1 MADLANF
8 KLGLIDKRVSRRE
21 FKNIDLTEELKQK
34 ITSLVTQMNENGG
47 LESQVV
53 FNADGDDFPTYGRF
67 INPRN
72 YIKMLCDESLEDYN
86 FKIGYHGQKL
96 VLKLVEMGLGTCWA
110 GISFSRVKAQIPVG
124 KRLRAV
130 IMFGFVDDEM
140 SDFEKYIMS
149 STSVVSRDVKCFY
162 HPKETVPEIF
172 LEGIKAVS
180 RAPSA
185 MNRQPVNFIF
195 NDKKALAYVEKPDT
209 LQGIGLGIAVKHF
222 EIGSN
227 GEIPVEIIDF
237 PSEID
242 LLRC

>member
-1 MADLANF
+1 MADLANV
-8 KLGLIDKRVSRRE
+8 KLNLIDKRVSRRE

-34 ITSLVTQMNENGG
+34 ITCLVTQMNENGG
-47 LESQVV
+47 LESKVV
-53 FNADGDDFPTYGRF
+53 FNDDGGDFPTYGRF

-72 YIKMLCDESLEDYN
+72 YIKMLCDENLEDYN

-96 VLKLVEMGLGTCWA
+96 VLKLVEMGLGTCWV
-110 GISFSRVKAQIPVG
+110 GISFSRAKARIPAG

-130 IMFGFVDDEM
+130 IMFGFVEDKM

-149 STSVVSRDVKCFY
+149 STSVISRDIKCFY
-162 HPKETVPEIF
+162 HKNETVPEIF

-195 NDKKALAYVEKPDT
+195 NEEKALAYVEKPDS
-209 LQGIGLGIAVKHF
+209 LQGIDLGIAVRHF
-222 EIGSN
+222 EIGSS
-227 GEIPVEIIDF
+227 GKIPIEIIDF
-237 PSEID
+237 PSD
-242 LLRC
+242 LIC